1 MMRLEVDPKVLRFRE
16 QPAKLKFAVSGK
28 MQTYYPDIYAEQTDG
43 LYVYEVKPENKLKE
57 NEARFAA
64 AREYLAEHGYNFVVV
79 TDKELKREPELPNY
93 RLLFKYASY
102 PIAPKVFDAARSIL
116 LATGGCSIGRLADAI
131 QLHGGSLHSVYSL
144 IARGYAA
151 ASIST
156 LLCTNSIVVWR

>member
-1 MMRLEVDPKVLRFRE
+1 MDGPRARRVISISMPRTMIRFPSRKSGRTLHAESQIEAFLMMRLEVDPNVLRFRE

-43 LYVYEVKPENKLKE
+43 LYVYEVKPEDKLKE

-93 RLLFKYASY
+93 RLLFKYAS
-102 PIAPKVFDAARSIL
+102 
-116 LATGGCSIGRLADAI
+116 
-131 QLHGGSLHSVYSL
+131 
-144 IARGYAA
+144 
-151 ASIST
+151 
-156 LLCTNSIVVWR
+156 